1 MTGIRVTGLD
11 HLVLVVA
18 DVERSLAFYC
28 STLGLAP
35 VRVEQ
40 WRAGTVP
47 FPSVRITD
55 TIIVD
60 LVARRGAPEAGPN
73 RVHSDPNLDHF
84 CVVVEPIDFAQ
95 LVASGHVDVVDGP
108 GMRHGAQGD
117 GWSLYVRDP
126 DGNVVELRQYGGG
139 VGQAWTITA

>member
-1 MTGIRVTGLD
+1 MTAIRVTGLD

-18 DVERSLAFYC
+18 DVERSLDFYC

-40 WRAGTVP
+40 WREGTVP

-60 LVARRGAPEAGPN
+60 LVARHADVDGGT
-73 RVHSDPNLDHF
+73 NLDHF

-95 LVASGHVDVVDGP
+95 LAASGDVDVVAGP
-108 GMRHGAQGD
+108 GVRYGAQGD

-126 DGNVVELRQYGGG
+126 DNNVVELRQYGEDA
-139 VGQAWTITA
+139 GQAWTITA